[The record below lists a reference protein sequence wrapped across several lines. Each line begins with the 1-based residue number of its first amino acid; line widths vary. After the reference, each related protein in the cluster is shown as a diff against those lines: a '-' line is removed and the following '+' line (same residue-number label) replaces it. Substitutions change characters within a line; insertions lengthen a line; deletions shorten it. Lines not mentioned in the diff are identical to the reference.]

1 MIFYWIIAAITTAV
15 LLGLWK
21 KVGIKDVPSH
31 RSSHAAATTTAS
43 GICIS
48 CVFICFY
55 MGSAN
60 FATTVP
66 FNFMLGL
73 SLLTVIGFIDDWR
86 ELSYKIR
93 LVSHSLI
100 VGLVLLSQNLS
111 PIEYLVWFF
120 IGVGL
125 INVCNFLDGLN
136 GLLASQWLLTTGF
149 LLASFSN
156 DNSIFWI
163 LWISVLI
170 YLLFNFPKSYLFM
183 GDTGSTIL
191 GFSYFAII
199 FYLAP
204 LQNEFPSTL
213 LNKDSFVLF
222 ALFPLA
228 FAWGDVTFTLIRRFL
243 EKRSVVSSFGDYGFH
258 HQARFFKSHSL
269 VTLVYLGLNCLL
281 AFGAQ
286 SLFLDHK
293 LIPVV
298 CGAYVASQIL
308 HFLFI
313 YKISKAQSTVARQS
327 GT

>member
-1 MIFYWIIAAITTAV
+1 MIVQWIIAAIATAV
-15 LLGLWK
+15 LLGVWK
-21 KVGIKDVPSH
+21 VVGIKDVPNY
-31 RSSHAAATTTAS
+31 RSSHASATPTAS

-55 MGSAN
+55 MCSSS
-60 FATTVP
+60 FATVP
-66 FNFMLGL
+66 LNFVLGIG
-73 SLLTVIGFIDDWR
+73 LLTVIGFVDDWR

-93 LVSHSLI
+93 LVSHALV

-111 PIEYLVWFF
+111 PIEYIVWFF
-120 IGVGL
+120 IGIGL

-149 LLASFSN
+149 LLAGFAD

-170 YLLFNFPKSYLFM
+170 YLLFNFPKPYLFM

-213 LNKDSFVLF
+213 LNKDSFIMF

-228 FAWGDVTFTLIRRFL
+228 FAWGDVTYTLIRRFL

-269 VTLVYLGLNCLL
+269 VTLVYLGMNCLL
-281 AFGAQ
+281 ALGAQ
-286 SLFLDHK
+286 SLFLNHS
-293 LIPVV
+293 LVPVV
-298 CGAYVASQIL
+298 CGIYILLQLL
-308 HFLFI
+308 HFRFI
-313 YKISKAQSTVARQS
+313 YKISKVQRVV
-327 GT
+327 

>member
-1 MIFYWIIAAITTAV
+1 MIIQWIIAAIATVV
-15 LLGLWK
+15 LLGVWK

-31 RSSHAAATTTAS
+31 RSSHASATPTAS

-55 MGSAN
+55 MCSSN
-60 FATTVP
+60 FATVHL
-66 FNFMLGL
+66 NFVLGL
-73 SLLTVIGFIDDWR
+73 GLLTVIGFVDDWR

-93 LVSHSLI
+93 LVSHALV

-149 LLASFSN
+149 LLAGFSS

-170 YLLFNFPKSYLFM
+170 YLLFNFPKSHLFM

-213 LNKDSFVLF
+213 LNKDSFILF

-228 FAWGDVTFTLIRRFL
+228 FAWGDITFTLIRRFL

-258 HQARFFKSHSL
+258 HQARFFQSHSL

-281 AFGAQ
+281 TLGAQ
-286 SLFLDHK
+286 SLFLNHK

-298 CGAYVASQIL
+298 CGAYVFLQIL

-313 YKISKAQSTVARQS
+313 YKISKAQSAA
-327 GT
+327 